1 MREPHK
7 YEAIYCLSTC
17 MFSKSKYLTLVFI
30 RKKDMKTYVEKLR
43 CCSNVAIQMLSATL
57 EVIKE
62 RTTYGY
68 NEMA

>member
-1 MREPHK
+1 
-7 YEAIYCLSTC
+7 